1 MLWQQ
6 TTAPAMTF
14 SYDALGRRVSLDN
27 PQTFYF
33 YDGMDVI
40 RSIVN
45 PQAGQTVSDFARL
58 PGGEVVA
65 SSVSGGAQA
74 GTRIALHDIAGSTI
88 ALVNPSTGAVETQYT
103 YDPAGV
109 VGMAGA
115 GSTFPFLFQGMEYD
129 VPTGLYHT
137 GSNYYSP
144 QLTRPVSEVGPT
156 PGRTSGN
163 PSSPADVP
171 GFGGGGGSF
180 AWTYNNLQPQLSASM
195 AAGAGAAGLTA
206 GAAALVSTLGLDIGL
221 TVSAAGPVGAVVGA
235 LTGLGFLFAD
245 LFGGGPDIP
254 RELRLPA
261 HSQLSMRTLAGE
273 QDVVDE
279 KDPSCR
285 YCPCYACH
293 TELMTVTAYD
303 NGFASTRKRPGDP
316 LYGVTKAGTQA
327 GIGTIAAPS
336 RFGFG
341 TPMYVPDYGYG
352 VVWDRGSAI
361 QGNHIDVWLPP
372 PLSKEWGTRRNVEV
386 EICDDP

>member
-1 MLWQQ
+1 
-6 TTAPAMTF
+6 
-14 SYDALGRRVSLDN
+14 
-27 PQTFYF
+27 
-33 YDGMDVI
+33 MDVI

-45 PQAGQTVSDFARL
+45 SQAGQTVSDFARL

-109 VGMAGA
+109 VGMAGTS
-115 GSTFPFLFQGMEYD
+115 STFPFLFQGMEYD
-129 VPTGLYHT
+129 VPSGLYHA
-137 GSNYYSP
+137 GNNYYSP
-144 QLTRPVSEVGPT
+144 QLTRPVSEEGPT

-163 PSSPADVP
+163 PSSPGDVP

-221 TVSAAGPVGAVVGA
+221 TASAAGPVGAVVGA

-261 HSQLSMRTLAGE
+261 HSLLGMETVAGEVDVVDQKPACNCPPAPVLPDGSSVDRNIADAAAHDTLWFAKKVFPHGSWDYKRYEGGWRKWDYAGNFNYGATGRALGLPDCVLVGAGAALQMLNGTWNHGLNSKADAIRAGE
-273 QDVVDE
+273 QYYD
-279 KDPSCR
+279 CG
-285 YCPCYACH
+285 CY
-293 TELMTVTAYD
+293 
-303 NGFASTRKRPGDP
+303 K
-316 LYGVTKAGTQA
+316 K
-327 GIGTIAAPS
+327 
-336 RFGFG
+336 
-341 TPMYVPDYGYG
+341 
-352 VVWDRGSAI
+352 
-361 QGNHIDVWLPP
+361 
-372 PLSKEWGTRRNVEV
+372 
-386 EICDDP
+386 

>member
-115 GSTFPFLFQGMEYD
+115 SSTFPFLFQGMEYD

-156 PGRTSGN
+156 PSRTRGN
-163 PSSPADVP
+163 PSSPGDVP

-180 AWTYNNLQPQLSASM
+180 AWTYNNLQPQLSASI

-206 GAAALVSTLGLDIGL
+206 GAAALVSTLGLEVGL

-261 HSQLSMRTLAGE
+261 HSPEGLESAG
-273 QDVVDE
+273 QVDQV
-279 KDPSCR
+279 SQ
-285 YCPCYACH
+285 AI
-293 TELMTVTAYD
+293 
-303 NGFASTRKRPGDP
+303 ASPP
-316 LYGVTKAGTQA
+316 AQA
-327 GIGTIAAPS
+327 GVPAAQLNSPWYPDSNSCSSVHLSLPHGKELGEALGEAGGEALARQAGARFPRIGPQGKGAKGMGKLGGAIGKGVGAQLEKGITIGPPASAC
-336 RFGFG
+336 
-341 TPMYVPDYGYG
+341 TPTPG
-352 VVWDRGSAI
+352 
-361 QGNHIDVWLPP
+361 P
-372 PLSKEWGTRRNVEV
+372 PLGK
-386 EICDDP
+386 PQ

>member
-33 YDGMDVI
+33 HDGMDVI

-115 GSTFPFLFQGMEYD
+115 SSTFPFLFQGMEYD

-137 GSNYYSP
+137 GNNYYSP

-261 HSQLSMRTLAGE
+261 HSLLGMEQFAG
-273 QDVVDE
+273 QADVVDQ
-279 KDPSCR
+279 KAARGDSPLAGGIIR
-285 YCPCYACH
+285 VVDITLPGTNYC
-293 TELMTVTAYD
+293 
-303 NGFASTRKRPGDP
+303 GPGNK
-316 LYGVTKAGTQA
+316 G
-327 GIGTIAAPS
+327 
-336 RFGFG
+336 G
-341 TPMYVPDYGYG
+341 TPQRNTLDQCCREHDAAYSKDGLNALNVPDRFFGGISGYFPSKEQLE
-352 VVWDRGSAI
+352 DDQALCDCAKR
-361 QGNHIDVWLPP
+361 LPP
-372 PLSKEWGTRRNVEV
+372 SEGRVERLIV
-386 EICDDP
+386 MGIFCL